1 MIKVHGRQPCFTKG
15 LNFFHVTLV
24 IVGGIE
30 FALTISTKMPFVAL
44 DNEKKTIRI
53 LFLPSK
59 LLAKRV
65 VGIFSPHVSLLKLM
79 SNSFIHFQYL
89 HSFLIIDF

>member
-44 DNEKKTIRI
+44 NNEKK
-53 LFLPSK
+53 
-59 LLAKRV
+59 
-65 VGIFSPHVSLLKLM
+65 
-79 SNSFIHFQYL
+79 Q
-89 HSFLIIDF
+89 